1 MYVYFLHSSQQKTNR
16 VKTTV
21 CKEMPGTEAINL
33 NELNLSAKEKDI
45 VLNENYEE
53 MPIIDNV
60 QLIFG
65 TIKQLISLKNCHS
78 SNETLNKLSEEFI
91 LRYGFLDKNQKQI
104 VLVKVATTYYIKLED
119 LKKKV
124 SSIDGPESLINAES
138 DLRKILDPSYN
149 WIFERLSKIPEHG
162 LVILEELLRDLL
174 NLFATIPI
182 LSNYQK
188 TALRVMKDHVS
199 NFAKITAKQEKEKE
213 EKKKKEETSQPCKT

>member
-1 MYVYFLHSSQQKTNR
+1 
-16 VKTTV
+16 
-21 CKEMPGTEAINL
+21 MPGTEAINL
-33 NELNLSAKEKDI
+33 NELDLSAKERDI
-45 VLNENYEE
+45 VVDENYEE

-65 TIKQLISLKNCHS
+65 TIKQLISLRNCHS

-91 LRYGFLDKNQKQI
+91 LRCGCLDNNQKLT
-104 VLVKVATTYYIKLED
+104 VLVKVATSYYIKLDD

-149 WIFERLSKIPEHG
+149 WIFERLSKIPEDG
-162 LVILEELLRDLL
+162 LVILQELQRDLS
-174 NLFATIPI
+174 NLFANIPI

-188 TALRVMKDHVS
+188 TALNVMKDHVT
-199 NFAKITAKQEKEKE
+199 NFVKIAAKQEKEEKE
-213 EKKKKEETSQPCKT
+213 KRKKEETSQPCKT